1 MKFNNIYSIK
11 SIISIFTVLFMFC
24 LISCS
29 DDSLIPESEKEGSP
43 IPVKIFLS
51 APEAETQVSSRVSDE
66 NNIQDFYL
74 FVFNSSG
81 TLNFK
86 KYYTAANLITAP
98 NVQGGITTLD
108 ANYVVETLKTGKSY
122 IYAVANV
129 NSDYYQGLKD
139 DLDEFEVGTNCMTD
153 FVKLKL
159 ENAKQSLERTSDTYM
174 LMSGTCSEN
183 ADGTFTIDEDKD
195 IKTIHLRRIDSKITF
210 NFSNGGKCETFKA
223 TRWYIENA
231 PIYSYL
237 IEQPAGTGTNC
248 TWDAS
253 VNLKTDENP
262 GDFFTTYNEVEGDL
276 REVLD
281 NRFTFYMPEN
291 RKNGDSD
298 AITSYEHRELQ
309 IKNEDRKNGAFRYAP
324 QTGTYVVVHGIY
336 EGKADHTEFGDNQD
350 VTANV
355 TYKIHLGYVGD
366 NPDDFFSKRNT
377 QYTYNVTVNGVD
389 DIVLEVETSGG
400 EGDPTENAPGATG
413 EVVFNNETDV
423 FNLDSHY
430 EQILLIFN
438 KNNLINRN
446 KEDFQC
452 VVSTPFT
459 QFGVSREVDL
469 DWVKVVK
476 NSNASKD
483 FQAFPGTDSDQLQSV
498 NDMLTDLYYASHPNE
513 TVGKPAGK
521 DYTGFFTN
529 DVVTYTCFVNE
540 YYYESVPEG
549 SLLSVDNNVPLW
561 KYFVNQANRNMY
573 IVCHTDLSD
582 DEESSIVSS
591 EYMISQRSIQTFYN
605 YSDKSLTGLT
615 KAYGFE
621 TINETG
627 WLEWGK
633 TGNQQPTDPDYGW
646 DNTKALLPSGAKWSD
661 LVNIANNGYKDISL
675 SKNMNKT
682 TDDKFMVG
690 IEYGGATTEQYYLQ
704 GMNETYQKAY
714 IACMQRNRDNDGEK
728 DIDDNEIRWYLAAYN
743 QYVGMYVGEASL
755 SAESRMYY
763 YPETYDPSQNL
774 KHYASSTTSGSGTNA
789 TRIIWA
795 EEATTFCSLS
805 QRQGYTSNQPPA
817 SWNDWDKNTVHY
829 RCVRNLG
836 TVDDERYGYYD
847 NYVTGPST
855 PPLSGTTTIDPRYLN
870 FNINSRRDDTTGEL
884 NPHTYRPEEMDNK
897 LSGSFEVNF
906 DYHPSSSLRMSILAE
921 PEIVSSY
928 SYTYTEKTRTET
940 QTRRYGQ
947 WSQSTYSEWSTNPD
961 IKMNSENDYEIGE
974 TIEENSSWVTSGN
987 TRTRTNS
994 SKTITSKSE
1003 VTETMVQ
1010 TGCHEIPVAAGEAKW
1025 RAPNLREFS
1034 LMVVFGLIEAEDVCR
1049 TRMGYDN
1056 YRKGWFYENGHI
1068 SMNANTYDQGNSI
1081 RCVRDVQ

>member
-11 SIISIFTVLFMFC
+11 SIISIFIVLFMFC
-24 LISCS
+24 LNSCS
-29 DDSLIPESEKEGSP
+29 DDSLIPESEKEGNP

-81 TLNFK
+81 KLNFK
-86 KYYTAANLITAP
+86 KYYTAADLIADP
-98 NVQGGITTLD
+98 NVQESITTLD
-108 ANYVVETLKTGKSY
+108 ANYVVETLKMGKSY

-129 NSDYYQGLKD
+129 NSNYYQGLKA

-159 ENAKQSLERTSDTYM
+159 GNAQQSLDRTADTYM
-174 LMSGTCSEN
+174 LMSGTCAEN
-183 ADGTFTIDEDKD
+183 ADGSFTIAEEKD

-210 NFSNGGKCETFKA
+210 NFLKGEKCESFKA

-237 IEQPAGTGTNC
+237 IEQPAGTGAEC

-253 VNLKTDENP
+253 VNLKNGENP

-276 REVLD
+276 KEVL
-281 NRFTFYMPEN
+281 NNTFTFYMPEN
-291 RKNGDSD
+291 RKNGNSD
-298 AITSYEHRELQ
+298 VITSYRDRELQ
-309 IKNEDRKNGAFRYAP
+309 IKKSDGTNGAFQHAP
-324 QTGTYVVVHGIY
+324 STGTYIVVHGVY
-336 EGKADHTEFGDNQD
+336 EGLANHTQFGDDQE

-355 TYKIHLGYVGD
+355 TYKIHLGFVD
-366 NPDDFFSKRNT
+366 KNPDDFFSKRNT
-377 QYTYNVTVNGVD
+377 QYTYNVTINGVD
-389 DIVLEVETSGG
+389 DIILEVETSGNAT
-400 EGDPTENAPGATG
+400 PTENAPGATG
-413 EVVFNNETDV
+413 EVVFNNETDF
-423 FNLDSHY
+423 FNLDAHY
-430 EQILLIFN
+430 EQILLTFN
-438 KNNLINRN
+438 ENNLKNRN

-452 VVSTPFT
+452 IVSTPFT
-459 QFGVSREVDL
+459 QFGVSKEVDL
-469 DWVKVVK
+469 DWIKVVR
-476 NSNASKD
+476 NENASTD
-483 FQAFPGTDSDQLQSV
+483 FQAFPGTGAASLQSV
-498 NDMLTDLYYASHPNE
+498 NEMLTDLYYASHS
-513 TVGKPAGK
+513 TVTEGKPEGK
-521 DYTGFFTN
+521 DYSNFFTN
-529 DVVTYTCFVNE
+529 GEVTYTCFVNE
-540 YYYESVPEG
+540 YYYEEVPER
-549 SLLSVDNNVPLW
+549 SLLQVDPSVPLW

-573 IVCHTDLSD
+573 IVCHTDLSKD
-582 DEESSIVSS
+582 GESSIVSS

-605 YSDKSLTGLT
+605 YSDKSLTALT
-615 KAYGFE
+615 KAYGLE

-627 WLEWGK
+627 WLEWGIS
-633 TGNQQPTDPDYGW
+633 NSNQPTDPDYGW
-646 DNTKALLPSGAKWSD
+646 DNTKALLPSDATWSS
-661 LVNIANNGYKDISL
+661 LVNIANNGYKDMSL

-682 TDDKFMVG
+682 TDDIFMVTKK
-690 IEYGGATTEQYYLQ
+690 YGGVSDGQQYYMQ
-704 GMNETYQKAY
+704 GMNTDYQKAY
-714 IACMQRNRDNDGEK
+714 IACMQRNRNNNGDNK
-728 DIDDNEIRWYLAAYN
+728 IDDDEIRWYLAAYN
-743 QYVGMYVGEASL
+743 QYLGMYVGEASL

-763 YPETYDPSQNL
+763 YPETYEPGNNL
-774 KHYASSTTSGSGTNA
+774 KHYASSTTSGSGENA

-795 EEATTFCSLS
+795 EEATTYCTLKE
-805 QRQGYTSNQPPA
+805 RKGYRSNQPD
-817 SWNDWDKNTVHY
+817 SDWNGWDQDKVHY

-836 TVDDERYGYYD
+836 TVSQPYD
-847 NYVTGPST
+847 NYVTGPRSK
-855 PPLSGTTTIDPRYLN
+855 PSSGTTTIDPIYLN
-870 FNINSRRDDTTGEL
+870 FNINSKRDDTTGEL

-928 SYTYTEKTRTET
+928 SYTYTEETRTET
-940 QTRRYGQ
+940 QTRRSTYGQ
-947 WSQSTYSEWSTNPD
+947 WGQSTYSGWSTNPD
-961 IKMNSENDYEIGE
+961 IKTMNSENNYEIEE
-974 TIEENSSWVTSGN
+974 TIEENTSWVTSGN

-994 SKTITSKSE
+994 KKTILSKSE

>member
-51 APEAETQVSSRVSDE
+51 APEAETQVSSRVSNE

-86 KYYTAANLITAP
+86 KYYTATDLITAP
-98 NVQGGITTLD
+98 NVQGVITTLD
-108 ANYVVETLKTGKSY
+108 DNYVVETLKTGDSY

-153 FVKLKL
+153 FVNLKL
-159 ENAKQSLERTSDTYM
+159 ENAKQSLERTADTYM

-183 ADGTFTIDEDKD
+183 EDGTFTIAEGKD

-210 NFSNGGKCETFKA
+210 KFSNGGKCETFKA

-276 REVLD
+276 KEVL
-281 NRFTFYMPEN
+281 NNTFTFYMPEN

-336 EGKADHTEFGDNQD
+336 EGKADHTGFGEKNQD

-355 TYKIHLGYVGD
+355 TYKIHLGYVRN

-389 DIVLEVETSGG
+389 YIVLEVETSGG
-400 EGDPTENAPGATG
+400 EGDPTEKAPGATG

-430 EQILLIFN
+430 EQILLTFN

-459 QFGVSREVDL
+459 QFGVSRKVDL

-476 NSNASKD
+476 NSDASTD

-513 TVGKPAGK
+513 TVGKPEDK

-540 YYYESVPEG
+540 YYYESVPDG
-549 SLLSVDNNVPLW
+549 SLLSVDRTVPLW
-561 KYFVNQANRNMY
+561 KYFVNQANRKMY

-605 YSDKSLTGLT
+605 YSDKSLTSLT
-615 KAYGFE
+615 KAYGIE

-633 TGNQQPTDPDYGW
+633 SGSGQPTNLDYGW
-646 DNTKALLPSGAKWSD
+646 DNTKALIPQGATWET
-661 LVNIANNGYKDISL
+661 LINIADNGYKNVAL
-675 SKNMNKT
+675 SVNMNKT
-682 TDDKFMVG
+682 TDDRFMVSK
-690 IEYGGATTEQYYLQ
+690 EYGGVNDGQQYYMQ
-704 GMNETYQKAY
+704 GMNTDYQKAY
-714 IACMQRNRDNDGEK
+714 IACMQRNRNNNGDNN
-728 DIDDNEIRWYLAAYN
+728 IDDNEIRWYLAAYN

-755 SAESRMYY
+755 SAESRLYY

-774 KHYASSTTSGSGTNA
+774 KHYASSTTSGSGNNA

-817 SWNDWDKNTVHY
+817 SWNDWSKNTVHY

-836 TVDDERYGYYD
+836 TVNEHYD
-847 NYVTGPST
+847 NYVTGPTSK
-855 PPLSGTTTIDPRYLN
+855 PSSGTTTIDPRYLN
-870 FNINSRRDDTTGEL
+870 FNINSRRDDTSGEL
-884 NPHTYRPEEMDNK
+884 NPHTYRPDEMDNK
-897 LSGSFEVNF
+897 LSGEFEVCF
-906 DYHPSSSLRMSILAE
+906 DAHPTSNMEKSIT
-921 PEIVSSY
+921 PS
-928 SYTYTEKTRTET
+928 TYNYNIKIEERTVTET
-940 QTRRYGQ
+940 RPNRYGNNWGNTQ
-947 WSQSTYSEWSTNPD
+947 YGEWVTT
-961 IKMNSENDYEIGE
+961 SENATLEDKNEYLVGQE
-974 TIEENSSWVTSGN
+974 TIEEGSWRNNNNST
-987 TRTRTNS
+987 TRTRTDTRTTIINLNS
-994 SKTITSKSE
+994 IVMGTTA
-1003 VTETMVQ
+1003 
-1010 TGCHEIPVAAGEAKW
+1010 TGCETIPVEPGEAKW

-1034 LMVVFGLIEAEDVCR
+1034 LMVVFNLIEQKDVCR

-1056 YRKGWFYENGHI
+1056 YRKGWFYEGYI
-1068 SMNANTYDQGNSI
+1068 SMNQNRYDQGDHI

>member
-1 MKFNNIYSIK
+1 MKFYNKYCIK
-11 SIISIFTVLFMFC
+11 SIVSIFTFLYMSCFF
-24 LISCS
+24 SCS
-29 DDSLIPESEKEGSP
+29 DDSLIPESEKEGNP
-43 IPVKIFLS
+43 IPVKIFIS

-66 NNIQDFYL
+66 NNIEDFYL

-81 TLNFK
+81 KLNFK
-86 KYYTAANLITAP
+86 KYYTTTDLITAP

-108 ANYVVETLKTGKSY
+108 ANYVVETLKAGKSY

-159 ENAKQSLERTSDTYM
+159 ENAKQSLERTADTYM

-276 REVLD
+276 REVL
-281 NRFTFYMPEN
+281 NNTFTFYMPEN
-291 RKNGDSD
+291 RKNGNSD
-298 AITSYEHRELQ
+298 AITDYRDRELQ
-309 IKNEDRKNGAFRYAP
+309 IKNADGTNGDFQYAP
-324 QTGTYVVVHGIY
+324 STGTYIVVHGIY
-336 EGKADHTEFGDNQD
+336 EGLADHSVFGENQE

-430 EQILLIFN
+430 EQILLTFD

-476 NSNASKD
+476 NSNASKN

-529 DVVTYTCFVNE
+529 DEVTYTCFVNE

-549 SLLSVDNNVPLW
+549 SLLSVDRTVPLW

-605 YSDKSLTGLT
+605 YSDKSLTNLT
-615 KAYGFE
+615 KAYGIE

-633 TGNQQPTDPDYGW
+633 SGSGQPTNLDYGW
-646 DNTKALLPSGAKWSD
+646 DNTKELIPQGATWET
-661 LVNIANNGYKDISL
+661 LINIADNGYKNVDL
-675 SKNMNKT
+675 NVNMNKT
-682 TDDKFMVG
+682 TDDRFMVSK
-690 IEYGGATTEQYYLQ
+690 EYGGVNDGQQYYMQ
-704 GMNETYQKAY
+704 GMNTDYQKAY
-714 IACMQRNRDNDGEK
+714 IACMQRNRNNNGDNK
-728 DIDDNEIRWYLAAYN
+728 IDDNEIRWYLAAYN

-755 SAESRMYY
+755 SAESRLYY

-817 SWNDWDKNTVHY
+817 SWNDWSKNTVHY

-836 TVDDERYGYYD
+836 TVNEHYD
-847 NYVTGPST
+847 NYVTGPTSK
-855 PPLSGTTTIDPRYLN
+855 PSSGTTTIDPRYLN
-870 FNINSRRDDTTGEL
+870 FNINSRRDDTSGEL
-884 NPHTYRPEEMDNK
+884 NPHTYRPDEMDNK
-897 LSGSFEVNF
+897 LSGEFEVNF
-906 DYHPSSSLRMSILAE
+906 DYHPESNMRMAILAE
-921 PEIVSSY
+921 PAIVSSY
-928 SYTYTEKTRTET
+928 SYTYTEETRTET
-940 QTRRYGQ
+940 QTRNSNWGRWG
-947 WSQSTYSEWSTNPD
+947 QSTYTGWSTNSE
-961 IKMNSENDYEIGE
+961 IKTMKTDNEYEIND
-974 TIEENSSWVTSGN
+974 IVEENTEWVTNGN
-987 TRTRTNS
+987 TRTRINS
-994 SKTITSKSE
+994 KKTILSKSE
-1003 VTETMVQ
+1003 VTETILE
-1010 TGCHEIPVAAGEAKW
+1010 TGCHEIPVAPGEAKW

-1034 LMVVFGLIEAEDVCR
+1034 LMVVFDLIEQKDVCR

-1056 YRKGWFYENGHI
+1056 YRKGWFYEGYI
-1068 SMNANTYDQGNSI
+1068 SMNQNTYDQGDHI

>member
-86 KYYTAANLITAP
+86 KYYTAADLITAP
-98 NVQGGITTLD
+98 NVQGSITTFD
-108 ANYVVETLKTGKSY
+108 ANYVVETLQTGKSY

-129 NSDYYQGLKD
+129 QSDYYQGLKD

-159 ENAKQSLERTSDTYM
+159 ENAKQSLERTADTYM

-183 ADGTFTIDEDKD
+183 ADGTFTIDEGKD
-195 IKTIHLRRIDSKITF
+195 IKTIRLRRIDSKITF

-237 IEQPAGTGTNC
+237 IEQPASTGTNC

-253 VNLKTDENP
+253 VNLKTNENP

-276 REVLD
+276 REVL
-281 NRFTFYMPEN
+281 NNTFTFYMPEN
-291 RKNGDSD
+291 RKNGNSD
-298 AITSYEHRELQ
+298 AITDYRDRELQ
-309 IKNEDRKNGAFRYAP
+309 IKNADGTNGDFQYAP
-324 QTGTYVVVHGIY
+324 STGTYIVVHGIY
-336 EGKADHTEFGDNQD
+336 EGLAKHSVFGENQE

-400 EGDPTENAPGATG
+400 EGDPTEEAPGATG

-430 EQILLIFN
+430 EQILLTFN

-476 NSNASKD
+476 NSNASTD
-483 FQAFPGTDSDQLQSV
+483 FRAFPGTDSEQLQSV

-513 TVGKPAGK
+513 TVGKPEGK

-549 SLLSVDNNVPLW
+549 SLLSVDRTVPLW

-633 TGNQQPTDPDYGW
+633 TGGQPTNPDYGW
-646 DNTKALLPSGAKWSD
+646 DNTKALLPSGATWSS

-714 IACMQRNRDNDGEK
+714 IACMQRNRDNDGMN
-728 DIDDNEIRWYLAAYN
+728 DIDNNEIRWYLAAYN

-774 KHYASSTTSGSGTNA
+774 KHYASSTTSGSGNNA

-805 QRQGYTSNQPPA
+805 QRQGYTRNQPPA
-817 SWNDWDKNTVHY
+817 SWNDWSKNTVHY

-836 TVDDERYGYYD
+836 TVDGHYD
-847 NYVTGPST
+847 NYVTGPNSR
-855 PPLSGTTTIDPRYLN
+855 PSSGTTTIDPLYLN
-870 FNINSRRDDTTGEL
+870 FNINSRRDDTSGEL
-884 NPHTYRPEEMDNK
+884 NPHTYRPDEMDNK
-897 LSGSFEVNF
+897 LSGKFEVCF
-906 DYHPSSSLRMSILAE
+906 DAHPTSNMEKSIT
-921 PEIVSSY
+921 PS
-928 SYTYTEKTRTET
+928 TYNYNIKIEERTVTET
-940 QTRRYGQ
+940 RPNRFGDWGNTQYG
-947 WSQSTYSEWSTNPD
+947 EWVTT
-961 IKMNSENDYEIGE
+961 SENATLEDNNEYLVGQEI
-974 TIEENSSWVTSGN
+974 IEEGSWRNNNNST
-987 TRTRTNS
+987 TRTRTDTRTTIINLNS
-994 SKTITSKSE
+994 IVMGTTA
-1003 VTETMVQ
+1003 
-1010 TGCHEIPVAAGEAKW
+1010 TGCETIPVEPGEAKW

-1034 LMVVFGLIEAEDVCR
+1034 LMVVFNLIEQKDVCR

-1056 YRKGWFYENGHI
+1056 YRKGWFYEGYI
-1068 SMNANTYDQGNSI
+1068 SMNQNRYDQGDHI

>member
-51 APEAETQVSSRVSDE
+51 APEAETQVSSRVFDE

-74 FVFNSSG
+74 FVFNSLG

-86 KYYTAANLITAP
+86 KYYTATDLITAP
-98 NVQGGITTLD
+98 NVQGEITTFD
-108 ANYVVETLKTGKSY
+108 ANYVVETLQTGKSY

-129 NSDYYQGLKD
+129 QSDYYQGLKD

-159 ENAKQSLERTSDTYM
+159 ENAKQSLERTADTYM

-183 ADGTFTIDEDKD
+183 ADGTFTIDEGKD
-195 IKTIHLRRIDSKITF
+195 IRTIRLRRIDSKITF

-253 VNLKTDENP
+253 VNLKTNENP

-276 REVLD
+276 KEVL
-281 NRFTFYMPEN
+281 NNTFTFYMPEN
-291 RKNGDSD
+291 RKNGNSD
-298 AITSYEHRELQ
+298 DITEYRHRELQ
-309 IKNEDRKNGAFRYAP
+309 IKNSDGTNGAFQYAP
-324 QTGTYVVVHGIY
+324 STGTYIVVHGVY
-336 EGKADHTEFGDNQD
+336 EGLAKHSQFGENQE

-355 TYKIHLGYVGD
+355 TYKIHLGFVAK

-377 QYTYNVTVNGVD
+377 QYTYNVTINGVD
-389 DIVLEVETSGG
+389 DIILEVETSGN
-400 EGDPTENAPGATG
+400 DTPTEDAPGATG
-413 EVVFNNETDV
+413 EVVFNNETDF
-423 FNLDSHY
+423 FNLDAHY
-430 EQILLIFN
+430 EQILLTFN
-438 KNNLINRN
+438 ENNLKNRN

-452 VVSTPFT
+452 IVSTPFT
-459 QFGVSREVDL
+459 QFGVSKEVDL
-469 DWVKVVK
+469 DWIKVVR
-476 NSNASKD
+476 NENASTD
-483 FQAFPGTDSDQLQSV
+483 FQAFPGIGAASLQSV
-498 NDMLTDLYYASHPNE
+498 NEMLTDLYYASHPSDA
-513 TVGKPAGK
+513 TDKPEGK
-521 DYTGFFTN
+521 DYTDFFN
-529 DVVTYTCFVNE
+529 SNGDVTYTCFVNE
-540 YYYESVPEG
+540 YYYEEVPGG
-549 SLLSVDNNVPLW
+549 SLLQVEDNVPLW

-573 IVCHTDLSD
+573 IVCHTDLSKD
-582 DEESSIVSS
+582 GESSIVSS

-615 KAYGFE
+615 KAYGVE

-633 TGNQQPTDPDYGW
+633 SGSGQPTDPDYGW
-646 DNTKALLPSGAKWSD
+646 DNTKALLPSGETWSS

-682 TDDKFMVG
+682 TDDKFMVD
-690 IEYGGATTEQYYLQ
+690 IQYGGATNEQYYMQ
-704 GMNETYQKAY
+704 GMNKDYQKAY
-714 IACMQRNRDNDGEK
+714 IACMQRNRDNDGMN
-728 DIDDNEIRWYLAAYN
+728 DIDNNEIRWYLAAYN

-795 EEATTFCSLS
+795 EEATTFCSLDD
-805 QRQGYTSNQPPA
+805 RQHYTGENVPPK
-817 SWNDWDKNTVHY
+817 SWNSWDKNTVHY

-836 TVDDERYGYYD
+836 TVDGHYD
-847 NYVTGPST
+847 NYVTGPTSK
-855 PPLSGTTTIDPRYLN
+855 PSSGTTTIDPQYLN
-870 FNINSRRDDTTGEL
+870 FNINSRRDDTSGEL
-884 NPHTYRPEEMDNK
+884 NPHTYRPDEMDNK
-897 LSGSFEVNF
+897 LSGEFEVCF
-906 DYHPSSSLRMSILAE
+906 DAHPTSNMEKSIT
-921 PEIVSSY
+921 PS
-928 SYTYTEKTRTET
+928 TYNYNIKIEERTVTE
-940 QTRRYGQ
+940 TRRYGNWGNTQ
-947 WSQSTYSEWSTNPD
+947 YGEWVTT
-961 IKMNSENDYEIGE
+961 SENATLEDINEYLVGQEI
-974 TIEENSSWVTSGN
+974 IEEGSWRNNNNST
-987 TRTRTNS
+987 TRTRTDTRTTIINLNS
-994 SKTITSKSE
+994 IVMGTTA
-1003 VTETMVQ
+1003 
-1010 TGCHEIPVAAGEAKW
+1010 TGCETIPVEPGEAKW

>member
-1 MKFNNIYSIK
+1 
-11 SIISIFTVLFMFC
+11 MFC
-24 LISCS
+24 LNSCS
-29 DDSLIPESEKEGSP
+29 DDSLIPESEKEGNP

-81 TLNFK
+81 KLNFK
-86 KYYTAANLITAP
+86 KYYTASDLIASP

-108 ANYVVETLKTGKSY
+108 ANYVVETLQTGKSY

-129 NSDYYQGLKD
+129 QSDYYQGLKD

-159 ENAKQSLERTSDTYM
+159 ENAKQSLERTADTYM

-183 ADGTFTIDEDKD
+183 EDGTFTIAEGKD

-253 VNLKTDENP
+253 VNLKTNENP

-276 REVLD
+276 KEVLD

-336 EGKADHTEFGDNQD
+336 EGKADHKEFGDNQD

-355 TYKIHLGYVGD
+355 TYKIHLGYVRN

-430 EQILLIFN
+430 EQILLTFN

-476 NSNASKD
+476 NPNASTD
-483 FQAFPGTDSDQLQSV
+483 FQVFPGTESTSLQSV
-498 NDMLTDLYYASHPNE
+498 NEMLTDLYYASHPNVTE
-513 TVGKPAGK
+513 GKPEDK
-521 DYTGFFTN
+521 NYTNFFT
-529 DVVTYTCFVNE
+529 DGVVTYTCFVNE

-605 YSDKSLTGLT
+605 YSDKSLTNLT
-615 KAYGFE
+615 KAYGVE

-633 TGNQQPTDPDYGW
+633 DDNGQPTDPDYGW
-646 DNTKALLPSGAKWSD
+646 DNTKALLPSGATWSS

-714 IACMQRNRDNDGEK
+714 IACMQRNRDNDGMD
-728 DIDDNEIRWYLAAYN
+728 DIDENEIRWYLAAYN

-755 SAESRMYY
+755 SAESRLYY

-774 KHYASSTTSGSGTNA
+774 KHYASSTTSGSGPNA

-817 SWNDWDKNTVHY
+817 SWNDWSKNTVHY

-836 TVDDERYGYYD
+836 TVNEHYD
-847 NYVTGPST
+847 NYVTGPTSK
-855 PPLSGTTTIDPRYLN
+855 PSSGTTTIDPRYLN
-870 FNINSRRDDTTGEL
+870 FNINSRRDDTSGEL
-884 NPHTYRPEEMDNK
+884 NPHTYRPDEMDNK
-897 LSGSFEVNF
+897 LSGEFEVNF
-906 DYHPSSSLRMSILAE
+906 DYHPESNMRMAILAE
-921 PEIVSSY
+921 PAIVSFY
-928 SYTYTEKTRTET
+928 SYTYTERTRTET
-940 QTRRYGQ
+940 RTWTGNN
-947 WSQSTYSEWSTNPD
+947 WWGSWGESTYTDWSDNPE
-961 IKMNSENDYEIGE
+961 IKTMKTDNEYEIND
-974 TIEENSSWVTSGN
+974 IVEENTEWVTNGN
-987 TRTRTNS
+987 TRTRINS
-994 SKTITSKSE
+994 EKKILSKSE
-1003 VTETMVQ
+1003 VTETIVQ

-1034 LMVVFGLIEAEDVCR
+1034 LMVVFDLIEQKDVCR

-1056 YRKGWFYENGHI
+1056 YRKGWFYEGYI
-1068 SMNANTYDQGNSI
+1068 SMNQNTYDQGDHI

>member
-51 APEAETQVSSRVSDE
+51 APEAETQVSSRVSNE

-86 KYYTAANLITAP
+86 KYYTATDLITAP

-108 ANYVVETLKTGKSY
+108 ANYVVETLKTGDSY

-153 FVKLKL
+153 FVNLKL
-159 ENAKQSLERTSDTYM
+159 ENAKQSLERTADTYM

-183 ADGTFTIDEDKD
+183 EDGTFTIAEGKD

-210 NFSNGGKCETFKA
+210 KFSNGGKCETFKA

-276 REVLD
+276 KEVL
-281 NRFTFYMPEN
+281 NNTFTFYMPEN

-355 TYKIHLGYVGD
+355 TYKIHLGYVRN

-430 EQILLIFN
+430 EQILLTFN

-476 NSNASKD
+476 NSNASTD
-483 FQAFPGTDSDQLQSV
+483 FQAFPGTESTSLQSV
-498 NDMLTDLYYASHPNE
+498 NEMLTDLYYASHPDVTE
-513 TVGKPAGK
+513 GKPEDK
-521 DYTGFFTN
+521 NYTNFFT
-529 DVVTYTCFVNE
+529 DGVVTYTCFVNE

-605 YSDKSLTGLT
+605 YSDKSLTDL
-615 KAYGFE
+615 KIAYGLE

-627 WLEWGK
+627 WLEWGFPY
-633 TGNQQPTDPDYGW
+633 TLPTRNDNGW
-646 DNTKALLPSGAKWSD
+646 DNTKDMIPSNITWSS
-661 LVNIANNGYKDISL
+661 LVNIADNGYKDMSL
-675 SKNMNKT
+675 NKNMNKT

-690 IEYGGATTEQYYLQ
+690 IQYGGATNEQYYMQ
-704 GMNETYQKAY
+704 GMNKDYQKAY
-714 IACMQRNRDNDGEK
+714 IACMQRNRDNDGK
-728 DIDDNEIRWYLAAYN
+728 NDIDENEIRWYLAAYN

-774 KHYASSTTSGSGTNA
+774 KHYASSTTSGSGNNA

-817 SWNDWDKNTVHY
+817 SWNDWSKNTVHY

-836 TVDDERYGYYD
+836 TVNEHYD
-847 NYVTGPST
+847 NYVTGPTSK
-855 PPLSGTTTIDPRYLN
+855 PSSGTTTIDPRYLN
-870 FNINSRRDDTTGEL
+870 FNINSRRDDTSGEL
-884 NPHTYRPEEMDNK
+884 NPHTYRPDEMDNK
-897 LSGSFEVNF
+897 LSGEFEVCF
-906 DYHPSSSLRMSILAE
+906 DAHPTSNMEKSIT
-921 PEIVSSY
+921 PS
-928 SYTYTEKTRTET
+928 TYNYNIKIEERTVTET
-940 QTRRYGQ
+940 RPNRYGNNWGNTQ
-947 WSQSTYSEWSTNPD
+947 YGEWVTT
-961 IKMNSENDYEIGE
+961 SENATLEDKNEYLVGQE
-974 TIEENSSWVTSGN
+974 TIEEGSWRNNNNST
-987 TRTRTNS
+987 TRTRTDTRTTIINLNS
-994 SKTITSKSE
+994 IVMGTTA
-1003 VTETMVQ
+1003 
-1010 TGCHEIPVAAGEAKW
+1010 TGCETIPVEPGEAKW

-1034 LMVVFGLIEAEDVCR
+1034 LMVVFNLIEQKDVCR

-1056 YRKGWFYENGHI
+1056 YRKGWFYEGYI
-1068 SMNANTYDQGNSI
+1068 SMNQNRYDQGDHI